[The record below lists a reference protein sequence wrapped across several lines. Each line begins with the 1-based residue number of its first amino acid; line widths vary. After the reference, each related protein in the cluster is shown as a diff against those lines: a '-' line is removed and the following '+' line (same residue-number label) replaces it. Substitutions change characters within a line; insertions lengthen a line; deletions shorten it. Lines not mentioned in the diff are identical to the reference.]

1 MKQVFLTLL
10 FFCALG
16 SFAQN
21 TSVSSD
27 KRVMVPSLVVE
38 STDPGNVEVS
48 LSDAV
53 PVSGQKYETSQQH
66 TLLLVPVG
74 NASGKAV
81 GTTTTTTTTGESL
94 MISETASPLP
104 ASASTTSQSDKL
116 ILIPVNTQKP

>member
-27 KRVMVPSLVVE
+27 KRVMVPPLVVE

-81 GTTTTTTTTGESL
+81 GTTTPGESL
-94 MISETASPLP
+94 MMSETASPLP

-116 ILIPVNTQKP
+116 ILIPANTQKP

>member
-1 MKQVFLTLL
+1 MKQVFLIPS

-21 TSVSSD
+21 TSLSSD
-27 KRVMVPSLVVE
+27 KKVLLAPLVVE
-38 STDPGNVEVS
+38 STDPGNAEVI

-53 PVSGQKYETSQQH
+53 PVNGQKYETSQRH
-66 TLLLVPVG
+66 TLQLIPVTG
-74 NASGKAV
+74 TSGKVV
-81 GTTTTTTTTGESL
+81 GTTHEATL
-94 MISETASPLP
+94 IPSETASPLP